1 MLKLLHVFFCSE
13 LSYTSVWK
21 NICKL
26 SISFVFVLVKVSFL
40 TLSVTHFLSCFH
52 DKSSTLASKRE
63 RKKRNIRFAP
73 TTCDSSIQV
82 ILPLEQIYSLLH
94 DLHWTSIGFRA
105 VIFRSLLCLVWMPVE
120 TLIQSIE
127 HSFNMVLR
135 ILFYSTFSFLEALG
149 QSLSCY
155 FYEAKGICHKTT
167 LRHWDHLTK
176 GRDCCVCVHY
186 LFIPFVRFI
195 ALKALGPFLL
205 PYK

>member
-1 MLKLLHVFFCSE
+1 M
-13 LSYTSVWK
+13 
-21 NICKL
+21 
-26 SISFVFVLVKVSFL
+26 FVLVKVSLL

-52 DKSSTLASKRE
+52 DKSSTLAERE
-63 RKKRNIRFAP
+63 KKNRNIRFAP

-120 TLIQSIE
+120 TLIQPIV
-127 HSFNMVLR
+127 HSFNVVLR

-155 FYEAKGICHKTT
+155 FYEEKGICHKTT

-176 GRDCCVCVHY
+176 GRDCCVCVCVRVHY

-205 PYK
+205 PSK